1 MCVCDRRQNI
11 IYNYFFV
18 VVAFIDIKI
27 GNNDWIPDPFNK
39 NRHHHYQLP
48 SSSSTDLSFGDLSS
62 AQGIPSTH
70 NNPVATLLVNSTI
83 DKRDDQPQHH
93 VHNDLTASVLN
104 VVDHNIRS
112 VSGTSGPSPSNN
124 NVGNR
129 INLVSD
135 TNELLFSPTNIHG
148 INNAQT
154 SCTNGNF
161 LCHTPSPIITVA
173 NVDAVTLTTTTTKLI
188 PTPLTKQNSDFKKPR
203 MIAEVKPMRMSY
215 SDVLSKNVFNKE
227 ISETHMY
234 NNRNSSSATTLL
246 NGSTNSNVSQKPNN
260 KMDKLKNS
268 PKENSDKKS
277 FGYHDEI
284 NKETALN
291 YKAGTKSS
299 IINNATMN
307 ATSNT
312 KSNTASDVE
321 STKPND
327 VETKQTKKK
336 IATNN
341 NSKNSNRNAKN
352 SNSEPFL
359 SKRRSQSDLH
369 ATNSKDDLSD
379 SKSSQNNGYFYNI
392 TKNDTSQ
399 PDRSFSTYS
408 KVSQQKKSASNKS
421 SSVSSSSSS
430 MNRNSSNRIDKSTVH
445 QQKRNNKSRKNNP
458 YELIWKLLNAWFNY
472 MIFFFKWLIALVC
485 DVFMLSFGIMWDRFS
500 SAFEYSCQIFTNLR
514 SELTNNSGRP
524 FAYFINLWTHFDG
537 RFNKDSKWA
546 IWRRLFLKKKPPEPM
561 PDYYK
566 NGRLPQTGDE
576 AMYSLLNCKGK
587 DAYRY
592 VYLKL
597 DSINLF
603 FFFNFI
609 IYIIFNHAI
618 IAYLAF
624 NRIARRNK
632 FGSIIK
638 KSLY

>member
-1 MCVCDRRQNI
+1 M
-11 IYNYFFV
+11 
-18 VVAFIDIKI
+18 
-27 GNNDWIPDPFNK
+27 PDPFIK

-48 SSSSTDLSFGDLSS
+48 SSSNMDLSFGDLSS
-62 AQGIPSTH
+62 AQGIQSTH
-70 NNPVATLLVNSTI
+70 NNSVATLLVNSTI
-83 DKRDDQPQHH
+83 DKRDDQPQHLI
-93 VHNDLTASVLN
+93 HNDSTASVLN
-104 VVDHNIRS
+104 AVDPNIRS
-112 VSGTSGPSPSNN
+112 VSGSSGPSPSNN
-124 NVGNR
+124 NVGSR

-135 TNELLFSPTNIHG
+135 TNELFNATNIHG

-161 LCHTPSPIITVA
+161 QCDSTTPSPIIITAASVTTTP
-173 NVDAVTLTTTTTKLI
+173 TLTTTKPT
-188 PTPLTKQNSDFKKPR
+188 PTPLTKQNSDVKKPR

-234 NNRNSSSATTLL
+234 NNRNSTSATTLS
-246 NGSTNSNVSQKPNN
+246 NGSTNSNASQKPNN
-260 KMDKLKNS
+260 KLKNS
-268 PKENSDKKS
+268 TKENNDKKL

-284 NKETALN
+284 NKETTLN

-312 KSNTASDVE
+312 KSNSASDVD
-321 STKPND
+321 SLKPND
-327 VETKQTKKK
+327 METKQTKKK
-336 IATNN
+336 IASNVTATNAANN
-341 NSKNSNRNAKN
+341 NNKNSNRGAKY

-369 ATNSKDDLSD
+369 TTNNKDDLSN

-392 TKNDTSQ
+392 TRNDTSQ
-399 PDRSFSTYS
+399 PEKSFSTYS
-408 KVSQQKKSASNKS
+408 KVSQQKRSASNKS
-421 SSVSSSSSS
+421 SSMSSASS
-430 MNRNSSNRIDKSTVH
+430 MNRNNSNRIDKSTVY

-485 DVFMLSFGIMWDRFS
+485 DVFLLSFGIMWDRCS
-500 SAFEYSCQIFTNLR
+500 SAFEYSCQMFTNVR
-514 SELTNNSGRP
+514 SELTNNSGKP
-524 FAYFINLWTHFDG
+524 FAYFTNLWTRFDG

-592 VYLKL
+592 VVQC
-597 DSINLF
+597 F
-603 FFFNFI
+603 
-609 IYIIFNHAI
+609 
-618 IAYLAF
+618 
-624 NRIARRNK
+624 
-632 FGSIIK
+632 
-638 KSLY
+638 